1 METKEDLIRAITR
14 QLLRVLN
21 KYSRIEELPVPVDKG
36 VEITT
41 KEIHTIQAIGENEH
55 ISITGVADH
64 FGVTKSAASQIVR
77 KLADKGFVKKEYA
90 AYSNKELQLSLTKL
104 GWLAFHA
111 HEQFHGKDMARI
123 MECLSAFSLSHI
135 ATLSVLLDVIENVMN
150 ERLAQK

>member
-1 METKEDLIRAITR
+1 METKEDLIKVIIR

-21 KYSRIEELPVPVDKG
+21 KYSRVEELPIRVDED

-41 KEIHTIQAIGENEH
+41 REIHTIQAIGENEH
-55 ISITGVADH
+55 INITGVAAH

-111 HEQFHGKDMARI
+111 HDRFHGKDMGRI
-123 MECLSAFSLSHI
+123 IERLSVFSLSQI
-135 ATLSVLLDVIENVMN
+135 ATISVLLDVIENVMN
-150 ERLAQK
+150 ERLSQK